1 MLSSF
6 LCGIVITLMNTGV
19 EWLGAKWKIYYVHGR
34 LPVLNTPLLF
44 FILWIFLTFFYLIG
58 YEVLTKKISEKIV
71 YILAGIVLGWLFDWT
86 MWRMGILSL
95 GENGTPLIIAFIWI
109 IAVPLAVGI
118 FSFLKNFLGK
128 FIFD

>member
-6 LCGIVITLMNTGV
+6 LCGIVITLVNTGF
-19 EWLGAKWKIYYVHGR
+19 EWLGAKWNIYYVHGKF
-34 LPVLNTPLLF
+34 PIINTPLLF
-44 FILWIFLTFFYLIG
+44 FILWIFLTFFYLLG
-58 YEVLTKKISEKIV
+58 YEFLTKKKTEKIA
-71 YILAGIVLGWLFDWT
+71 YILGGIVLGWLFDWT
-86 MWRMGILSL
+86 MWKRGILSL

-118 FSFLKNFLGK
+118 FSFFKNFLGK